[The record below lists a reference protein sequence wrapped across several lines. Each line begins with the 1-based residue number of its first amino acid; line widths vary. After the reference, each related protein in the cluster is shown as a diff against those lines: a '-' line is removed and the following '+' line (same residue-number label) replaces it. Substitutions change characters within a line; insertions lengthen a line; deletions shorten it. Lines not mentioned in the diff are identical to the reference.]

1 MFEESMDTSDR
12 TVIDR
17 FNAAA
22 ERRFSEFVATDI
34 GLRHESRKP
43 FCCTVCAP
51 QLVYKLG
58 LMMYAMDLKPGLKV
72 LDFGTGA
79 GWLAR
84 ILNQI
89 GVAATG
95 IDVAESAI
103 EFARAAAAASPQ
115 LDANVALDYATYDGY
130 RFPFED
136 GAFDRVACFD
146 AFHHI
151 PNKQAIF
158 AEFSRVLG
166 DGGRATFVEP
176 GGHHHESD
184 QAKSETKSHGVLED
198 SVSLDDMIGLAESAG
213 LGGAEIAPYPPGDRL
228 QFSEARYRDFLRG
241 DDSAYRLGAIRQDL
255 RYAFIVTFKKG
266 APRETKRKRF
276 WLF

>member
-1 MFEESMDTSDR
+1 MDTSDR

-22 ERRFSEFVATDI
+22 DRRFSEFVATDI
-34 GLRHESRKP
+34 GLRHEARKP
-43 FCCTVCAP
+43 FCCSVCAP

-58 LMMYAMDLKPGLKV
+58 LMLYAMDLRPGLRV

-84 ILNQI
+84 ILNQL
-89 GVAATG
+89 GLAATG

-103 EFARAAAAASPQ
+103 EFARSAAAASPQ
-115 LDANVALDYATYDGY
+115 VNADVALDYATYDGY
-130 RFPFED
+130 RFPFGD
-136 GAFDRVACFD
+136 GSFDRVACFD

-158 AEFSRVLG
+158 AEFSRVLV

-184 QAKSETKSHGVLED
+184 QAKSESKSHGVLED
-198 SVSLDDMIGLAESAG
+198 SVSLDDMIELADGAG

-228 QFSEARYRDFLRG
+228 RFSEARYRDFLRG
-241 DDSAYRLGAIRQDL
+241 DDGAYRLGAIRTDL
-255 RYAFIVTFKKG
+255 RYAFIVTFVKG
-266 APRETKRKRF
+266 APRAGKKRRRF